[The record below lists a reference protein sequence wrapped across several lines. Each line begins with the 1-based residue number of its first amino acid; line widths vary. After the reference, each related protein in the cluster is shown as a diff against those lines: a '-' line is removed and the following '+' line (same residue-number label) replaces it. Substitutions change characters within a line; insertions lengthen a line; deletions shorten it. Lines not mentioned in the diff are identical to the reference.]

1 MYDVAGYTR
10 LAATASYYLSIMR
23 YDNAMKGRQKVK
35 TCKWHTKSTAEAEAE
50 ARERL
55 QNRPEKQGRLLDIAA
70 QSDREMEPVGRLSG

>member
-10 LAATASYYLSIMR
+10 LAATASHYLSIMR

-35 TCKWHTKSTAEAEAE
+35 TRKWHTKSTAEAEA
-50 ARERL
+50 REQL

-70 QSDREMEPVGRLSG
+70 QSDRELEPVGRLSG